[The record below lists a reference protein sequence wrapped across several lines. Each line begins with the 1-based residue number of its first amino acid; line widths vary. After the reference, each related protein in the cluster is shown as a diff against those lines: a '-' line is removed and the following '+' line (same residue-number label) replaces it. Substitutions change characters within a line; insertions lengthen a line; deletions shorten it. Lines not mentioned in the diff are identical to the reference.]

1 MNPSKLL
8 SHNFLPLTPTESGLF
23 PFDKILVADRGEIA
37 LRVIR
42 ACKELGIRT
51 VAVYSEADTNSL
63 HVGLADEDVCIGPP
77 PGDQSYQNV
86 TRILSAAEVTNA
98 DAIHPGYGPLAEN
111 AEFAEICRAC
121 GITFIGPSTESIRL
135 MGDKA
140 TARRTMMEAGLPLSS
155 GTGLISDLDEARAAA
170 PGIGYPL
177 RLKAVAG
184 GGGRGMR
191 TVRSADELE
200 KAWQIAKAEAGAA
213 FVTDGLYLEKEIEG
227 ARHVEFQIMGD
238 QEGNVA
244 HLGERECSVQRRA
257 QKLIEESPSPAVNED
272 LRQRMGE
279 DAVRAARSVGYSS
292 VGTVEFLLDQEKNYF
307 FMEMNTRIQVEHPIT
322 EIRTGFD
329 LVKAQIQIA
338 AGQSMGKV
346 YSAFAPVGHAIECR
360 INAEDPERNF
370 QPTPGKI
377 TAFHIPGGPGIRVDT
392 HVYAGYEVPSEY
404 DSLLAKLI
412 AAGRT
417 REETI
422 ARVLRALEEFVIEG
436 VSTTIPFHL
445 KALCHP
451 DFQAGRIT
459 TDFVERLDLP
469 M

>member
-1 MNPSKLL
+1 MHS
-8 SHNFLPLTPTESGLF
+8 FE
-23 PFDKILVADRGEIA
+23 KILVADRGEIA

-51 VAVYSEADTNSL
+51 VAVHSQADTNSL

-77 PGDQSYQNV
+77 PSDESYQNV
-86 TRILSAAEVTNA
+86 ARILSAAEITNA
-98 DAIHPGYGPLAEN
+98 DGIHPGYGPLAEN

-121 GITFIGPSTESIRL
+121 GITFIGPPTEAIRL

-140 TARRTMMEAGLPLSS
+140 TARRTMLETGIPLSPGS
-155 GTGLISDLDEARAAA
+155 GVVSDLDEARAAA
-170 PGIGYPL
+170 SGIGYPL
-177 RLKAVAG
+177 RLKAAAG

-191 TVRSADELE
+191 TVRSEGELE
-200 KAWQIAKAEAGAA
+200 QAWQIAKAEAGAA
-213 FVTDGLYLEKEIEG
+213 FVSDGLYLEKEIEG
-227 ARHVEFQIMGD
+227 ARHVEFQIVGD
-238 QEGNVA
+238 QEGNLT

-257 QKLIEESPSPAVNED
+257 QKLIEESPSPVVDED
-272 LRQRMGE
+272 LRQRMGK
-279 DAVRAARSVGYSS
+279 DAVLAARSVGYSS
-292 VGTVEFLLDQEKNYF
+292 VGTVEFLVDQEKNYYF
-307 FMEMNTRIQVEHPIT
+307 LEMNTRIQVEHPIT

-338 AGQSMGKV
+338 AGRSMGKA
-346 YSAFAPVGHAIECR
+346 YAAFVPVGHAIECR
-360 INAEDPERNF
+360 INAEDPSRNF

-392 HVYAGYEVPSEY
+392 HVYAGYQVPSEY

-422 ARVLRALEEFVIEG
+422 ARILRALEEFVIEG

-445 KALCHP
+445 LALRHP

-459 TDFVERLDLP
+459 TDFVQTLDAYV
-469 M
+469 